1 MSVQIRFSAVLLSL
15 SLAVPAGAAAISG
28 SVFEDTRALANHADF
43 APRAGVTVRA
53 FRDGGDG
60 LPNGADDKP
69 AGEAVTAA
77 NGVYEINVAG
87 NGLYWIAVDSHSIN
101 ASSATTGN
109 RAWAEQTFGP
119 AGALCEDGN
128 GATKARTLA
137 GPCYGGRSRSA
148 SDNAAALATS
158 EHVASVRVNDDAAV
172 RSVDFAF
179 SFDVVTTTTDGDGIQ
194 GSLRQFLANA
204 NAIGGANSMRFV
216 PLDPLPPAKGREPQH
231 WVIHLA
237 KPLPPITDDGTAIN
251 GTAYRFTNGTP
262 VILSRQEI
270 DVNDEAGT
278 QRPEIDLFIELAG
291 DDGLVFERRGA
302 IRSAG
307 LSGAKTAI
315 RAKSDVTIERS
326 MIEGGAPAPS
336 PVGAAGAAGAP
347 VPATLD
353 GIVIT
358 HGMLAINRSIIT
370 GLARYAI
377 TVDGDATFD
386 AGETEITFCGSP
398 TSGGAIILHTSGS
411 TISRCFIHRNGGPG
425 IELDAPSNTIDS
437 TRLVD
442 NWIGI
447 VLRARATQTTIARND
462 LIWNRSGAIVS
473 SEASSGPA
481 KHNRITRNHF
491 NENGGEAIAVGQ
503 IVEDETRRRTPAC
516 NADAIGT
523 IDAPYI
529 EHAEKVGDGDTPMI
543 DVEGVACPNSS
554 VEVYTSFVTGSLRHR
569 IEQNERDLYSV
580 REALKARNVIETRD
594 DQGLNTQ
601 RLPSVGEFNY
611 AGMAVTDASGHF
623 KLRVPWPQQS
633 SATVTFQQNSGG
645 LSVAAISIDTPGNT
659 SPFSGRKLV
668 AGANRP
674 NNRS

>member
-1 MSVQIRFSAVLLSL
+1 MSVQIGFPALLLSL
-15 SLAVPAGAAAISG
+15 SLAAPAGAVTISG
-28 SVFEDTRALANHADF
+28 SVFDDTRALANRADF
-43 APRAGVTVRA
+43 APAAGVTVRA

-60 LPNGADDKP
+60 LPNGADDQP
-69 AGEAVTAA
+69 VGHAVTAA
-77 NGVYEINVAG
+77 NGLYEISVAG
-87 NGLYWIAVDSHSIN
+87 KGLYWIAVDSRSIN
-101 ASSATTGN
+101 ASASTSGG
-109 RAWAEQTFGP
+109 RPWAEQTFGP

-128 GATKARTLA
+128 GATKARTVA

-158 EHVASVRVNDDAAV
+158 EHVASVRVNDDAPV
-172 RSVDFAF
+172 RPVDFAF

-216 PLDPLPPAKGREPQH
+216 PLDPLPPVKGREPQH

-251 GTAYRFTNGTP
+251 GTAYRFENGTP
-262 VILSRQEI
+262 VVLSRQELEAS
-270 DVNDEAGT
+270 DEAGT
-278 QRPEIDLFIELAG
+278 RRPEIDLFIELAG

-307 LSGAKTAI
+307 LIGAKTAI

-326 MIEGGAPAPS
+326 MIGGAPAPLPAGTGES
-336 PVGAAGAAGAP
+336 STAAP
-347 VPATLD
+347 STLD

-358 HGMLAINRSIIT
+358 HGMLVISNSIISE
-370 GLARYAI
+370 LARYAI
-377 TVDGDATFD
+377 TVAGDATLD
-386 AGETEITFCGSP
+386 AADTEITFCGSP
-398 TSGGAIILHTSGS
+398 TSGGAVILHTSGS

-437 TRLVD
+437 TRIVD

-481 KHNRITRNHF
+481 KHIRITRNHF

-503 IVEDETRRRTPAC
+503 IVEDETKRRTPTC
-516 NADAIGT
+516 NADSIGT

-529 EHAEKVGDGDTPMI
+529 EHAEKVGGEDTPMI

-569 IEQNERDLYSV
+569 LEQNERDLYSV
-580 REALKARNVIETRD
+580 REALKRRSIIETRD
-594 DQGLNTQ
+594 DLGLNTQ

-611 AGMAVTDASGHF
+611 AGIAVADASGHF
-623 KLRVPWPQQS
+623 KLSVPWPQQS
-633 SATVTFQQNSGG
+633 SATVTFQQNTGG